1 MNEAGDLDKLQEE
14 LFIDDYSFGDDESE
28 SEERMAWAQYNDV
41 DEFDDAEGEDSEF
54 ERWREQD
61 RKDSEEE
68 REKDDDEHEIEEQ
81 KIWQLLADNFRFQ
94 SVFYM
99 FLPHDTL
106 PLNLLLEDHDGSEE
120 YQLD

>member
-14 LFIDDYSFGDDESE
+14 LFIDDYSFGDESE

-41 DEFDDAEGEDSEF
+41 DDVGDAEGEDSEF

-68 REKDDDEHEIEEQ
+68 REKDDDGHESEEQ
-81 KIWQLLADNFRFQ
+81 KIRQ
-94 SVFYM
+94 
-99 FLPHDTL
+99 
-106 PLNLLLEDHDGSEE
+106 LEDHDGSEE
-120 YQLD
+120 DQLD